1 MTTDFGKICRKIRID
16 NNEVLK
22 DMAQKLGVTTAYLS
36 AVETGKRN
44 VPEEWLDIIKRED
57 KLSMEEYQELLD
69 IVYSLKKTIKI
80 EVEDI
85 PEQDRELML
94 EFVKNFSLLTD
105 RDKKDIM
112 TVIQKRKSSSA
123 SSRWES
129 FLD

>member
-44 VPEEWLDIIKRED
+44 VPEEWLDIIKREY